1 MTYQELMD
9 VLLER
14 NAAFTNMQP
23 TSLQAPTIDQII
35 SGIQSQYQQP
45 AMQPMM
51 PSAQAEQ
58 SFGASRFTDGPQTF
72 SQQAFTPV
80 ANSGSSFKPSEFDI
94 DLYRNIDD
102 KTLSSLISQ
111 LGNSEGGG
119 YEGSG
124 TPNGLG
130 VDDVGLA
137 TSSTV
142 TPGTVQAIGAV
153 LGILGVPGSSLIGMG
168 KNAIASAL
176 TAAGYNSAVANNMAM
191 VANSMGLNPN
201 DPANFAA
208 ISSAIDSLSANNAGT
223 SYATPGTSG
232 TGGSAAQAAA
242 AAAEAATAAGHSPAA
257 AAAAAQAAA
266 NAVVSGRSTSEA
278 AQIASDTAASASG
291 GTTGPG
297 SAAGVGVG
305 STTGINA
312 MDAMSD
318 AAASSSS
325 PSSSKIVCTAMNN
338 AYGFGSFRNAIW
350 LKYAQNN
357 LTKAHEAGY
366 HAIFLPLV
374 DFAYKNGDGFA
385 HKAVRSVLENIARHR
400 SADLRSEM
408 RGIKR
413 DNLGRF
419 YRAILEP
426 ICFAVGKIKGY

>member
-45 AMQPMM
+45 EMQPMM
-51 PSAQAEQ
+51 PSAQAGQ

-72 SQQAFTPV
+72 SQQAFAPV
-80 ANSGSSFKPSEFDI
+80 ANSGSSFKPSEFNL
-94 DLYRNIDD
+94 DLYKNIDD
-102 KTLSSLISQ
+102 KALSSLISQ

-201 DPANFAA
+201 NPANFAA
-208 ISSAIDSLSANNAGT
+208 ISAAIDSLSANNAGT

-232 TGGSAAQAAA
+232 TGGSAAQAGQQAA
-242 AAAEAATAAGHSPAA
+242 AAAQSMGLSAEQTAQM
-257 AAAAAQAAA
+257 AQAAA
-266 NAVVSGRSTSEA
+266 NAVMNGYTVAEAVNAVTMGPTTAEQTQSLADAFGGELAGGYTSDQAGGGWGGNDSGYG
-278 AQIASDTAASASG
+278 D
-291 GTTGPG
+291 
-297 SAAGVGVG
+297 GVGGV
-305 STTGINA
+305 
-312 MDAMSD
+312 
-318 AAASSSS
+318 
-325 PSSSKIVCTAMNN
+325 
-338 AYGFGSFRNAIW
+338 Y
-350 LKYAQNN
+350 
-357 LTKAHEAGY
+357 
-366 HAIFLPLV
+366 
-374 DFAYKNGDGFA
+374 
-385 HKAVRSVLENIARHR
+385 
-400 SADLRSEM
+400 
-408 RGIKR
+408 
-413 DNLGRF
+413 
-419 YRAILEP
+419 
-426 ICFAVGKIKGY
+426 

>member
-1 MTYQELMD
+1 MTYQELLD

-80 ANSGSSFKPSEFDI
+80 ANSGSLFKPSEFNL
-94 DLYRNIDD
+94 DLYKNIDD
-102 KTLSSLISQ
+102 KALSSLISQ

-232 TGGSAAQAAA
+232 TGGNAAQAGQQAAA
-242 AAAEAATAAGHSPAA
+242 AAQSMGLSAEQTAQI
-257 AAAAAQAAA
+257 AQAAV
-266 NAVVSGRSTSEA
+266 NAVISGKSVSEA
-278 AQIASDTAASASG
+278 VQIASNTVASVSANTNNQNSATEG
-291 GTTGPG
+291 GGFTGADPG
-297 SAAGVGVG
+297 GMFGG
-305 STTGINA
+305 
-312 MDAMSD
+312 AMS
-318 AAASSSS
+318 
-325 PSSSKIVCTAMNN
+325 
-338 AYGFGSFRNAIW
+338 
-350 LKYAQNN
+350 
-357 LTKAHEAGY
+357 
-366 HAIFLPLV
+366 
-374 DFAYKNGDGFA
+374 GDVGFA
-385 HKAVRSVLENIARHR
+385 KGGKVLKSKLSGKNPKGKDDGYAALEVGEYVIKKSSVDKYGDSFL
-400 SADLRSEM
+400 SAINE
-408 RGIKR
+408 
-413 DNLGRF
+413 
-419 YRAILEP
+419 
-426 ICFAVGKIKGY
+426 GKISKKKLESLS